1 VVAEKEGN
9 TLPTTMRH
17 LALPLCLSA
26 ASLLAGC
33 DALGIESS
41 AQVAERKQ
49 AEAHAIGSACRH
61 AIRSIEDCFK
71 TNPKAGKAAVFAGWK
86 EMDQYMRDNKIV
98 GMPSPAATETPDDA
112 AAQDGESEPATA
124 HGSEKT
130 IPEKP
135 AAGKASEKPTAEK
148 ASAEK
153 AGADKKPAHNGSP
166 DTKTHKS

>member
-1 VVAEKEGN
+1 
-9 TLPTTMRH
+9 MRH

-26 ASLLAGC
+26 ASLLLSGC

-86 EMDQYMRDNKIV
+86 EMDQYMRDNQIV
-98 GMPSPAATETPDDA
+98 GMPSPAVTEPSPDA
-112 AAQDGESEPATA
+112 EAQDGETATA
-124 HGSEKT
+124 AEHGGSEKT
-130 IPEKP
+130 AAEKP
-135 AAGKASEKPTAEK
+135 AAGKASAEKPTAEK
-148 ASAEK
+148 APASK
-153 AGADKKPAHNGSP
+153 GAHE
-166 DTKTHKS
+166 TRTHKS